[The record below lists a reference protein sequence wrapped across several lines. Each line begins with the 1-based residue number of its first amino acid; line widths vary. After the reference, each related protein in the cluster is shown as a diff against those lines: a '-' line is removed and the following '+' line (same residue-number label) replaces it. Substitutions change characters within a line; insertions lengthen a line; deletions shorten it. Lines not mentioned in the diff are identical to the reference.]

1 MTDSETITRLG
12 NQFGADYVMAGSIT
26 SLEKSKLLIVSIVK
40 IDVIQQ
46 VAGAFLVYNTLD
58 ELNNNKA
65 VIEKMAGEL
74 MSLMKKDTGKT
85 DKLAVL
91 PVEFAG
97 GANKEEGDVLAQLLS
112 IYLIQNGK
120 YAVYPRT
127 KTLEQVQSEYK
138 TQLSGITRESEAA
151 AIGRGVNPQYVLSIV
166 SRMIGSSNRFNASV
180 INLEGGDQTAG
191 ETEQYSTLSDG
202 INAMGF
208 LAKKLSGV
216 QITEQERNR
225 RVSSMDAAERERQR
239 EEAALKRKKARQKA
253 ADSFLENSGIKLA
266 GWGGGME
273 GVSKMEKDKIY
284 SGGGEI
290 ELCLSR
296 YFGLQT
302 GITIFEEEG
311 KPFSGSSKVKLKKV
325 TQIPFLARLDLK
337 AVTYGDG
344 DYADDMYYALLSIY
358 SGIGKNFSSAS
369 DVTLLSSPPLSFI
382 AGVEIGAGG
391 KHFGLFGGYQYQHDF
406 SATKYSYYSYYGGQ
420 QSFSYNGSRHI
431 WRVGM
436 SWYIPFRRN

>member
-1 MTDSETITRLG
+1 MGGFTVIPRTAVTRAISAEQGFQLSGMTDSETITRLG

-58 ELNNNKA
+58 ELNKNKA
-65 VIEKMAGEL
+65 LIEKMAGEL
-74 MSLMKKDTGKT
+74 ASLMKKDTGKM

-151 AIGRGVNPQYVLSIV
+151 AIGRGVNPQYVLSTV
-166 SRMIGSSNRFNASV
+166 SRMIGSSKRFNASV

-191 ETEQYSTLSDG
+191 DSEQYSTLRDG
-202 INAMGF
+202 LYAMGF

-225 RVSSMDAAERERQR
+225 RLSSMDAAERER
-239 EEAALKRKKARQKA
+239 
-253 ADSFLENSGIKLA
+253 
-266 GWGGGME
+266 
-273 GVSKMEKDKIY
+273 
-284 SGGGEI
+284 
-290 ELCLSR
+290 
-296 YFGLQT
+296 
-302 GITIFEEEG
+302 
-311 KPFSGSSKVKLKKV
+311 
-325 TQIPFLARLDLK
+325 
-337 AVTYGDG
+337 
-344 DYADDMYYALLSIY
+344 
-358 SGIGKNFSSAS
+358 
-369 DVTLLSSPPLSFI
+369 
-382 AGVEIGAGG
+382 
-391 KHFGLFGGYQYQHDF
+391 
-406 SATKYSYYSYYGGQ
+406 
-420 QSFSYNGSRHI
+420 
-431 WRVGM
+431 
-436 SWYIPFRRN
+436 